1 MDINYITDAKNEYTK
16 QLQNILIPRLY
27 EGIDSLYNESNENN
41 VETEVL
47 SYFQTSLRDVPKW
60 NQDIIEHE
68 TSRIVEVSDC
78 EWLDNLITAVFISN
92 TKILAAVKIK
102 TDDEKID
109 ISVPRLPHFIHRCY
123 IEVAREI
130 YKNPY
135 LYDKSITDIKEKQR
149 NIRDALLIIGECISN
164 AVRSLLPIKTL
175 LNKYLG
181 SINNTNIITRG
192 ESNDEY
198 DMVDK
203 QDLEEEDTE
212 ELVDDEIV
220 EQEVEHLDEKEV
232 EHLDEKEVEHLV
244 EKEVEHLV
252 EKEVEKEVEHL
263 DEKIVLVP
271 KKKSDKPTNIQYF
284 INRRAKQIQTRQSP
298 EIGDTTL
305 IFDDMPEEEEH
316 KQDGGEQDEEE
327 EHKQDGED
335 EDDGEE
341 QDDGQDEVDGE
352 ELEQD
357 EGGQDDGQEQ
367 DDEGHKQFSSSI
379 LEPRKRVIHKKLRFS
394 DEDIKNV
401 RIEENIIP
409 KNYKTESQNVIVK
422 EQPSDSVKKQNKF
435 EFF

>member
-1 MDINYITDAKNEYTK
+1 
-16 QLQNILIPRLY
+16 
-27 EGIDSLYNESNENN
+27 
-41 VETEVL
+41 
-47 SYFQTSLRDVPKW
+47 
-60 NQDIIEHE
+60 
-68 TSRIVEVSDC
+68 
-78 EWLDNLITAVFISN
+78 LD
-92 TKILAAVKIK
+92 
-102 TDDEKID
+102 
-109 ISVPRLPHFIHRCY
+109 
-123 IEVAREI
+123 
-130 YKNPY
+130 
-135 LYDKSITDIKEKQR
+135 
-149 NIRDALLIIGECISN
+149 
-164 AVRSLLPIKTL
+164 
-175 LNKYLG
+175 
-181 SINNTNIITRG
+181 
-192 ESNDEY
+192 
-198 DMVDK
+198 
-203 QDLEEEDTE
+203 
-212 ELVDDEIV
+212 
-220 EQEVEHLDEKEV
+220 
-232 EHLDEKEVEHLV
+232 
-244 EKEVEHLV
+244 
-252 EKEVEKEVEHL
+252 EKEVEHL

-284 INRRAKQIQTRQSP
+284 INRRAKQIQTKQSP

-305 IFDDMPEEEEH
+305 IFDDIPEEDEH
-316 KQDGGEQDEEE
+316 KQGGEDEEE

-352 ELEQD
+352 ELEQDEGEQD

>member
-181 SINNTNIITRG
+181 SINNANIITRG

-212 ELVDDEIV
+212 ELVDNEELVDTEELV
-220 EQEVEHLDEKEV
+220 EKEV
-232 EHLDEKEVEHLV
+232 EKEVEHLV

-252 EKEVEKEVEHL
+252 EKEV
-263 DEKIVLVP
+263 EKIVLVP

-327 EHKQDGED
+327 EEEHKQDGE
-335 EDDGEE
+335 EDGEE

-352 ELEQD
+352 ELEQDEGEQD

>member
-181 SINNTNIITRG
+181 SINNANIITRG

-212 ELVDDEIV
+212 ELVDNEELVDTEELV
-220 EQEVEHLDEKEV
+220 EKE
-232 EHLDEKEVEHLV
+232 V

-252 EKEVEKEVEHL
+252 EKEV
-263 DEKIVLVP
+263 EKIVLVP

-327 EHKQDGED
+327 EEEHKQDGE
-335 EDDGEE
+335 EDGEE

-352 ELEQD
+352 ELEQDEGEQD

>member
-1 MDINYITDAKNEYTK
+1 M
-16 QLQNILIPRLY
+16 
-27 EGIDSLYNESNENN
+27 
-41 VETEVL
+41 
-47 SYFQTSLRDVPKW
+47 
-60 NQDIIEHE
+60 
-68 TSRIVEVSDC
+68 
-78 EWLDNLITAVFISN
+78 
-92 TKILAAVKIK
+92 
-102 TDDEKID
+102 
-109 ISVPRLPHFIHRCY
+109 
-123 IEVAREI
+123 
-130 YKNPY
+130 
-135 LYDKSITDIKEKQR
+135 
-149 NIRDALLIIGECISN
+149 
-164 AVRSLLPIKTL
+164 
-175 LNKYLG
+175 
-181 SINNTNIITRG
+181 
-192 ESNDEY
+192 
-198 DMVDK
+198 
-203 QDLEEEDTE
+203 
-212 ELVDDEIV
+212 
-220 EQEVEHLDEKEV
+220 
-232 EHLDEKEVEHLV
+232 V

-252 EKEVEKEVEHL
+252 EKEV
-263 DEKIVLVP
+263 EKIVLVP

-327 EHKQDGED
+327 EEEHKQDGE
-335 EDDGEE
+335 EDGEE

-352 ELEQD
+352 ELEQDEGEQD